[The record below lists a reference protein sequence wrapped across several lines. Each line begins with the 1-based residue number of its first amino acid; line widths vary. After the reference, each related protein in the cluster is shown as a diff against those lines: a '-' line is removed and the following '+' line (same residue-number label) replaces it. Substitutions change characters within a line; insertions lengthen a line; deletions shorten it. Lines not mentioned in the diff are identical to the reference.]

1 MKLTKIFLTSAVAAI
16 AFGAGI
22 ANAAPDVVILKVAHF
37 LPSSSNV
44 NQHVIMPWCE
54 KINRESGGKLKC
66 QIYPSMQMG
75 GTPGQLFDQV
85 RDGVADIIWTA
96 PSYQAGRFSKS
107 EVFELP
113 FMVKKGETASPA
125 VWEFIQ
131 KNSLDEFKGAKL
143 IFTHTTD
150 GSPLHFG
157 KKSVKS
163 LEDFKGLKFRTPTR
177 LAARTV
183 TALGGV
189 PVQMPPP
196 SVPESIAK
204 AVVDGASFPWGD
216 ASALKLQEICK
227 THTEPGSGRASLN
240 NTFLVFAMN
249 QAKYNNLPPEL
260 KKVIDQNSGVEA
272 SRWAGKVMDSF
283 VPAGRKLAQD
293 RHNTINILSE
303 AEFKRWEK
311 ATEPV
316 VDDWI
321 KEVGTKGA
329 NGRVLVDNARA
340 ILKKYRD

>member
-1 MKLTKIFLTSAVAAI
+1 MKLIKVFMMSAVAATI
-16 AFGAGI
+16 FGAGI
-22 ANAAPDVVILKVAHF
+22 AGAAPEVVTLKVAHF
-37 LPSSSNV
+37 LPASSNV
-44 NQHVIMPWCE
+44 NQHVIIPWCE
-54 KINRESGGKLKC
+54 KINKESAGKLKC

-85 RDGVADIIWTA
+85 RDGVADIVWTA

-113 FMVKKGETASPA
+113 FMVKKAETASQA

-131 KNSLDEFKGAKL
+131 TNSLDEFKGSKL
-143 IFTHTTD
+143 IFAHTTD

-157 KKSVKS
+157 KKSVKT
-163 LEDFKGLKFRTPTR
+163 LEDFKGLKIRTPTR
-177 LAARTV
+177 LAARTIA
-183 TALGGV
+183 ALGAI

-196 SVPESIAK
+196 SVPEALAK
-204 AVVDGASFPWGD
+204 GVVDGASFPWGD

-227 THTEPGSGRASLN
+227 THTEPAPGFASLN
-240 NTFLVFAMN
+240 NTFLVMAMN
-249 QAKYNNLPPEL
+249 PAKYNKLSPEL

-293 RHNTINILSE
+293 RHNKINVLTE

-311 ATEPV
+311 AADSV
-316 VDDWI
+316 VDNWI
-321 KEVGTKGA
+321 KEVGNKGA
-329 NGRVLVDNARA
+329 NGKQLVENARA
-340 ILKKYRD
+340 ILKKYHD